1 MARKAPRKTRTPR
14 RKSST
19 AAATTTKKTAKKL
32 VPTWEDDPGDPNV
45 APAPAPI
52 QVPAPTLGAQPL
64 PTRIGG
70 KAPAVKIYQPGTPEF
85 RYYACATSLRRGS
98 DFWGGISPALSWEI
112 GKILPVVLDD
122 GVDLNAFYTRGGFG
136 DAPGLHF
143 FHATVGTRTFFS
155 GESPDVVCHEMGHAI
170 LDALRPELFDAQTI
184 EAAAFHES
192 FGDMSAILTAL
203 QVESFRQRVLT
214 DTQGVLNRNSRLSRL
229 AEQLGAAIRAEHPD
243 SVDRDSLRNAVNS
256 FFYRDPQ
263 TLPPSAPANALSSEP
278 HSFSRVF
285 TAGFLD
291 LLAGMFKTKGD
302 GATGEQIVAVTK
314 ESAQLLVAGV
324 KDAPVVPDYFSQV
337 AAHMLDAGEAAPF
350 SGKYRDVMKSAFVR
364 RGILSLQAAAT
375 VTAAPR
381 PARRSAV
388 AAASIGVLPS
398 RELPLSSISAAA
410 YGLSGM
416 VLKVRAAEQ
425 PKKFGVTAASLSA
438 AAADPRS
445 AQNAAESFT
454 DDLFQRGRVEVED
467 HAHREAGLV
476 HPHVTKTHVVVKQGA
491 DLVLRRRTFDCG
503 FE

>member
-1 MARKAPRKTRTPR
+1 MAKKTPR
-14 RKSST
+14 TNRSRRKPPAPV
-19 AAATTTKKTAKKL
+19 AAAPAKSKKKL
-32 VPTWEDDPGDPNV
+32 VSTWEDDPGDPNT
-45 APAPAPI
+45 
-52 QVPAPTLGAQPL
+52 VPAPSPISVPVPTLSAKPL
-64 PTRIGG
+64 PSRIGG
-70 KAPAVKIYQPGTPEF
+70 KAPAAKIYQPGTAEF

-98 DFWGGISPALSWEI
+98 DFWGSISPSLSWQI
-112 GKILPVVLDD
+112 GKTLPVILDD

-143 FHATVGTRTFFS
+143 FHAAVGTRTFFS
-155 GESPDVVCHEMGHAI
+155 DESPDVVCHEMGHAI
-170 LDALRPELFDAQTI
+170 LDALRPQLFDAQTI

-203 QVESFRQRVLT
+203 QVESFRNRVLI

-229 AEQLGAAIRAEHPD
+229 AEQLGAAIRIEHPD
-243 SVDRDSLRNAVNS
+243 AVDRDSLRNAVNS

-291 LLAGMFKTKGD
+291 ILAGMFKLKGD
-302 GATGEQIVAVTK
+302 GANGDDLVAVTRD
-314 ESAQLLVAGV
+314 AALLLVAGV
-324 KDAPVVPDYFSQV
+324 KDAPVVPDYYSQV

-350 SGKYRDVMKSAFVR
+350 SGKYRDVIKSAFVR
-364 RGILSLQAAAT
+364 RGILSLQAATT

-381 PARRSAV
+381 TSRRSAV
-388 AAASIGVLPS
+388 AAASIGTLPS
-398 RELPLSSISAAA
+398 HDLPLASISAAA
-410 YGLSGM
+410 YGLSGL

-425 PKKFGVTAASLSA
+425 PKKFAVTSSSLSLG
-438 AAADPRS
+438 AADTRS

-467 HAHREAGLV
+467 HARRETGLV
-476 HPHVTKTHVVVKQGA
+476 HPHITKTHVVVKQGA

-503 FE
+503 FD

>member
-1 MARKAPRKTRTPR
+1 MARKTPR
-14 RKSST
+14 TTRSRRKPAARAT
-19 AAATTTKKTAKKL
+19 AAPTQSKTKL
-32 VPTWEDDPGDPNV
+32 VSTWEDDPGDPST
-45 APAPAPI
+45 
-52 QVPAPTLGAQPL
+52 VPAASPISVPVPTLSAQPL
-64 PTRIGG
+64 PSRIGG
-70 KAPAVKIYQPGTPEF
+70 KAPAAKIYQPGTAEF
-85 RYYACATSLRRGS
+85 RYYACAASLRRGS
-98 DFWGGISPALSWEI
+98 DFWGSISPSLSWQI
-112 GKILPVVLDD
+112 GKTLPVILDD

-143 FHATVGTRTFFS
+143 FHAAVGTRTFFS
-155 GESPDVVCHEMGHAI
+155 DESPDVVCHEMGHAI
-170 LDALRPELFDAQTI
+170 LDALRPQLWDAQTI

-203 QVESFRQRVLT
+203 QVESFRNRVLI

-229 AEQLGAAIRAEHPD
+229 AEQLGAAIRIEHPD
-243 SVDRDSLRNAVNS
+243 AVDRDSLRNAVNS

-291 LLAGMFKTKGD
+291 VLAGMFKLKGD
-302 GATGEQIVAVTK
+302 GANGDNLVAITRD
-314 ESAQLLVAGV
+314 AALLLVAGV
-324 KDAPVVPDYFSQV
+324 KDAPVVPDYYSQV

-350 SGKYRDVMKSAFVR
+350 SGKYRDVIKSAFVR
-364 RGILSLQAAAT
+364 RGILSLQAATT
-375 VTAAPR
+375 VTATPR
-381 PARRSAV
+381 PSRRSAV
-388 AAASIGVLPS
+388 AAASVGTLPS
-398 RELPLSSISAAA
+398 HDLPLASISAAA
-410 YGLSGM
+410 YGLSGL

-425 PKKFGVTAASLSA
+425 PKKFAVTSASLSLG
-438 AAADPRS
+438 AADTRS

-503 FE
+503 FD